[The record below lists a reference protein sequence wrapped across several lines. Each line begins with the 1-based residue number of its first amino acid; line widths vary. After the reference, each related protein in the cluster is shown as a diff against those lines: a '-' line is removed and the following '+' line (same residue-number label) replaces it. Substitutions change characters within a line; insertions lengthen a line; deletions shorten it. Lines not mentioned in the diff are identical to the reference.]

1 MKTKAFGGLFGL
13 NLFLVLIELA
23 IGMPVALWQVVIT
36 VMMGLM
42 FFKSMSEA
50 KAREEKIGQIYS
62 SYDPKTYKAPTK
74 YHDM

>member
-36 VMMGLM
+36 GAMGLM
-42 FFKSMSEA
+42 FLKSLSEA

>member
-36 VMMGLM
+36 GMMGLM

-62 SYDPKTYKAPTK
+62 SYDPKTYQAPTK

>member
-36 VMMGLM
+36 GMMGLM
-42 FFKSMSEA
+42 FFKSMSET

-62 SYDPKTYKAPTK
+62 SYDPKTYQAPTK

>member
-36 VMMGLM
+36 GAMGLM
-42 FFKSMSEA
+42 FLKSMSEA